1 MNSELVTG
9 ITSAKDLERKMHLKG
24 KVIKTNKAGAIVDI
38 GIEKPALLHVSQI
51 ILDDSSQAL
60 RVEEF
65 LKADQEIDV
74 YIRSI
79 KEDRVEVSMKEP
91 LAMEW
96 REIKKGMV
104 VTGTVTALERFG
116 AFVEIGAER
125 PGLVHISELTHGY
138 VRDASEIVKVG
149 DEVEAKVI
157 DFNRRKKQIKLS
169 MKAMQPGLDEIEGV
183 TITPARPNRRIKK
196 AKTLN
201 RLKNQSLRKQRTDRD
216 GNRFAAGNG
225 KNRRRRTKFQPADKK
240 EKNVSDVQ
248 EDILAR
254 TLNHAPDQY
263 CLLKSPDRIGDF
275 LL

>member
-125 PGLVHISELTHGY
+125 PGLVHISELTHGF

-157 DFNRRKKQIKLS
+157 DFNRRKKEIKLS

-183 TITPARPNRRIKK
+183 TITPARPNRKDKK
-196 AKTLN
+196 GKNAKQTE
-201 RLKNQSLRKQRTDRD
+201 KSEPAEAAEPTVMEIALRQAMEKTEGEEPNSSQRT
-216 GNRFAAGNG
+216 
-225 KNRRRRTKFQPADKK
+225 KK
-240 EKNVSDVQ
+240 EKNISDVQ

-254 TLNHAPDQY
+254 TLNQR
-263 CLLKSPDRIGDF
+263 S
-275 LL
+275 